1 MTSYLTIMNNIDQE
15 IRAAKE
21 NGPKQIRDKVVHE
34 LEHAKEHLQKAKA
47 IINDYIV
54 EDVVKHGRGP

>member
-1 MTSYLTIMNNIDQE
+1 MTIMNYIDEE
-15 IRAAKE
+15 IRQAKE
-21 NGPKQIRDKVVHE
+21 NGPKEIRAQVIHE
-34 LEHAKEHLQKAKA
+34 LEHAKEHLQKAKT